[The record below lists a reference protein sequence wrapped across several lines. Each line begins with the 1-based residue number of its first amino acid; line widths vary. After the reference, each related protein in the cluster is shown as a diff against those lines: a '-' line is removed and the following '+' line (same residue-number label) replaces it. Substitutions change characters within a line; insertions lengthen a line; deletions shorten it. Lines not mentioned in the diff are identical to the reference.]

1 MKKAEQLNVERMF
14 KNACSFCDVAEICE
28 KENSLIDNSVILHNV
43 PSIVNSVL
51 ACEIF
56 LKALLVKQNYEDFK
70 NKHDLW
76 NLWKKIKVYYKNK
89 CNDIE
94 KACINF
100 YYPTGRNVDNEIFV
114 RKMKSIRNSFVQ
126 WRYVYEYDEL
136 SLDRNFIIF
145 LRDVLRNFC
154 CEEICNKCWSDYIK
168 KE

>member
-28 KENSLIDNSVILHNV
+28 KENSLIDNSIILHNV

-56 LKALLVKQNYEDFK
+56 LKVLLVKQNYEDFK
-70 NKHDLW
+70 NKHDLL

-89 CNDIE
+89 CNAIE
-94 KACINF
+94 KECINS
-100 YYPTGRNVDNEIFV
+100 YYPAGKNDDNKIFIN
-114 RKMKSIRNSFVQ
+114 KMKTIRNSFVQ

-136 SLDRNFIIF
+136 FLDRNFIRF
-145 LRDVLRNFC
+145 LRNVLR
-154 CEEICNKCWSDYIK
+154 E
-168 KE
+168 KESSIGLKEKLN